1 MTQPANA
8 RGVIDLAALGAVASQ
23 SGGFV
28 VEVDEASFEAT
39 ARQSMRFPIVIEL
52 YSPRGQGQA
61 QLSQT
66 LTELA
71 NAAGGSWLLAR
82 IDVDASPK
90 IAAGL
95 GVQAVPTV
103 LGLLAGQLVPLWQG
117 TLDKAEAARY
127 IEELLK
133 LAAANGLLGK
143 AEAVAP
149 AGEPE
154 PDLEAKYE
162 PAYAALEAGRFEE
175 AQAGFEALLQE
186 TPADPVARA
195 GKAQAGLYARLA
207 ELDPAAAAQAEA
219 AVGDPTAVEAVLIL
233 ADQAVA
239 SGDPAAGFAR
249 LTEAI
254 AGAAGPE
261 RERLRLRLL
270 ELFDTLASS
279 DPIVL
284 RARRDL
290 ATALF

>member
-1 MTQPANA
+1 MTQPAHS
-8 RGVIDLAALGAVASQ
+8 RGVIDLAALGAVGGQ
-23 SGGFV
+23 SGSFV

-39 ARQSMRFPIVIEL
+39 ARQSMRFPIVIEF

-61 QLSQT
+61 QLSQA

-82 IDVDASPK
+82 INVDASPK

-95 GVQAVPTV
+95 QIQAVPTV
-103 LGLLAGQLVPLWQG
+103 VGLLAGQLMPLWQG

-127 IEELLK
+127 IDELLK

-143 AEAVAP
+143 ADPVASAEQPEEA
-149 AGEPE
+149 
-154 PDLEAKYE
+154 LEAKYE

-186 TPADPVARA
+186 TPSDPVARA

-207 ELDPAAAAQAEA
+207 ALAQAASARAEA
-219 AVGDPTAVEAVLIL
+219 AAGDPTAIEAVLIL

-239 SGDPAAGFAR
+239 GGDPAAGFAR

-261 RERLRLRLL
+261 
-270 ELFDTLASS
+270 
-279 DPIVL
+279 
-284 RARRDL
+284 
-290 ATALF
+290 